1 MFLGL
6 DSILNNTN
14 FYNLSV
20 VRSAVPTREVG
31 HLPGDLDKKIEIY
44 ELPYKQIVNDLL
56 NRGDAYEI
64 MKKKRKINF
73 ISTSFV
79 RGLTFENSIVLVDE
93 IQNLSFH
100 ELDSVMTRIGE
111 NCKIIF
117 SGDFKQSDLK
127 SFNEKQGLHNF
138 MEILSGM
145 KNFETINFKQEDI
158 VRSSLVKDYIICK
171 ENLNIL

>member
-1 MFLGL
+1 
-6 DSILNNTN
+6 
-14 FYNLSV
+14 
-20 VRSAVPTREVG
+20 
-31 HLPGDLDKKIEIY
+31 
-44 ELPYKQIVNDLL
+44 
-56 NRGDAYEI
+56 